1 MTADDPQGRER
12 ISRAANPPP
21 PPRYKLA
28 VINWISAYPL
38 ITLLLWIGQPVI
50 QRVPV
55 YITTLVLSLI
65 LVCLLTF
72 VIMPIMMRLFSRWLR
87 ED

>member
-1 MTADDPQGRER
+1 MTEADIEGQER
-12 ISRAANPPP
+12 LFRPDNSP

-38 ITLLLWIGQPVI
+38 ITLLLWIGQPLI
-50 QRVPV
+50 RQVPV
-55 YITTLVLSLI
+55 YVTTLVLSLT

-72 VIMPIMMRLFSRWLR
+72 IIMPIMMRLFSRWLQ
-87 ED
+87 EK

>member
-1 MTADDPQGRER
+1 MTENDVEGQER
-12 ISRAANPPP
+12 LVRPSRQP

-28 VINWISAYPL
+28 VINWISAFPL
-38 ITLLLWIGQPVI
+38 ITFLLWIGQPMI

-55 YITTLVLSLI
+55 YVTTLVLSLI

-72 VIMPIMMRLFSRWLR
+72 IIMPIMMRLFSRWLR
-87 ED
+87 EG